1 MAKDF
6 IKQLE
11 ALTTVM
17 GVSFSL
23 HNNSISS
30 AEVFSNLG
38 LLPAIARRADQ
49 LCSLCLGYGIGVT
62 FEDAEGSLLGIK
74 VIFDDVT
81 PSVLRYLCIADVL
94 SELVKTAVSK
104 DNVAL
109 DEFAEYSFGS
119 LGFRRV
125 KVLDSPT
132 CWGCGAKN
140 PNKSHPKWGKFGNPI
155 RHPCKLPKTRVFE
168 VGVEPSGGFLGQRTG

>member
-109 DEFAEYSFGS
+109 DELLY
-119 LGFRRV
+119 
-125 KVLDSPT
+125 D
-132 CWGCGAKN
+132 
-140 PNKSHPKWGKFGNPI
+140 
-155 RHPCKLPKTRVFE
+155 
-168 VGVEPSGGFLGQRTG
+168 